1 MENSDMETIR
11 LIQKNDGV
19 KEKILF
25 FVISG
30 VEKETNKQCIVIH
43 RFSKSKFEEKQR
55 EDEGHGHHHG
65 GEDEEGIPIPED
77 PNPCQVKK
85 IYLSDNNISEDDE
98 EGSKKVS
105 CYPTHART
113 WIQYSNSIFYWDV
126 SHKD

>member
-43 RFSKSKFEEKQR
+43 RFSKSKFEEK
-55 EDEGHGHHHG
+55 
-65 GEDEEGIPIPED
+65 
-77 PNPCQVKK
+77 
-85 IYLSDNNISEDDE
+85 
-98 EGSKKVS
+98 
-105 CYPTHART
+105 
-113 WIQYSNSIFYWDV
+113 
-126 SHKD
+126 